1 MTLKPILALGSFLCL
16 AIYLFVS
23 APPPLPG
30 QAAAR
35 QTDRAL
41 PVRHLFDAVNA
52 INDAAREV
60 YTTRIVGSGLKAGLA
75 FGEDWAAPGVD
86 KGPLP
91 ALFLRLAAARMEA
104 KPPQLGLYLGS
115 DAPINPSNLFAG
127 AQAAAFA
134 QVRASGG
141 PVFSTSERGDVVG
154 MYPDVASAAPCVTCH
169 NDHPDSPRKDWVLNE
184 VMGATTWTYPEA
196 TVSAGAYLAVTEA
209 FYLSV
214 AEGYQGYLDKA
225 AGFAEPITAGRDW
238 PQVGRPALPDLATFM
253 TEVRNKAG
261 GAVMRALVL
270 TQQETAS

>member
-1 MTLKPILALGSFLCL
+1 MTLKPILALGSVLCL

-30 QAAAR
+30 QAADR

-60 YTTRIVGSGLKAGLA
+60 YTTRVVGAGLTAGLA

-91 ALFLRLAAARMEA
+91 ALFLRLAAARMET

-115 DAPINPSNLFAG
+115 DAPINPSNLIGG
-127 AQAAAFA
+127 AQAATFA
-134 QVRASGG
+134 QVRARRG
-141 PVFSTSERGDVVG
+141 PVFSTSERGDQVG
-154 MYPDVASAAPCVTCH
+154 MYPDVASVAPCVTCH

-196 TVSAGAYLAVTEA
+196 TVSAAAYLAATEA

-214 AEGYQGYLDKA
+214 AEGYQRYLDKA
-225 AGFAEPITAGRDW
+225 AGFAEPITPGRDW
-238 PQVGRPALPDLATFM
+238 PQAGEPALPDLATFM